1 MPDHSAGD
9 LRFTTRTP
17 AVTWEDGLIVGSGRV
32 GAVVHGAP
40 DRLLISL
47 AHERFF
53 LPANPRPDAP
63 DLRDV
68 LAEMR
73 AGLLAGDGAV
83 AAGALGRAAHDAGY
97 DGLVWTD
104 PLGMCATLSL
114 VTPGGVASFSRT
126 TDLARGV
133 VTVAWQDDAGSRHR
147 VHVVAPRGTDSVR
160 VAVESDAATR
170 AEVRMGLDDV
180 ADDQAASFAPDY
192 SGAVEAAVRAG
203 DAGRLEVRDHDG
215 HVLAQV
221 HARSDAPWSR
231 SAGAEAL
238 TTVLE
243 IPAEGRRMLR
253 FDLSVAGHPML
264 PAPEADWATIL
275 REQTAAHHDLVTR
288 SLLDLGGAP
297 VEINDI
303 ADLWASAYAGDPAAR
318 RRAIEIAYASGRAH
332 IIASTGELPPTL
344 QGVWQGT
351 WKPAWSA
358 DYTLNGNV
366 QNGAMAAMIPTGT
379 PELARSLLELVLPYL
394 DDYRDNARLIYDA
407 DGMLL
412 PSRMSTHGRASHF
425 NADFP
430 HLFWVGCGGWVLRV
444 AADIVSATGDASL
457 VDDRLWAL
465 VEGVL
470 RFGETATVVRDG
482 VRHLIP
488 SYSPENTPSGAAS
501 PLASDS
507 TIDIAILRD
516 AARAGRLLGRA
527 RGDDSLDARWEAL
540 AAALPDYGIADDGT
554 LAEWGDGWAQNGAHR
569 HLSQLYPLWYEID
582 AAFMGDD
589 ACARA
594 LRAAAQETIRT
605 RIAWRADDPTPPP
618 GRMEMAFG
626 LVQLGLAAAALGDAD
641 SALICAEWL
650 AVDHWS
656 PALTSRHDAGRIFNL
671 DASGGL
677 PAVVAAM
684 LLSSA
689 VDTLTVLPA
698 LPDAWSS
705 GAITGLRGRGGIVV
719 DRLAWDDA
727 GCTIEVRRL
736 AEAAW
741 LNPEGRMLVRCPR
754 AFTVEGGPERVLRAG
769 ESTLLRLRWVTDA
782 PASSHPSARTLE
794 G

>member
-1 MPDHSAGD
+1 MPDQSAGD

-63 DLRDV
+63 DLRAV
-68 LAEMR
+68 LPEMR
-73 AGLLAGDGAV
+73 ARLQEGD
-83 AAGALGRAAHDAGY
+83 AAAASDALNSAARDAGY

-114 VTPGGVASFSRT
+114 ATPGGVASFSRT
-126 TDLARGV
+126 TDLAHGV
-133 VTVAWQDDAGSRHR
+133 VSVAWKDDSGDEHR
-147 VHVVAPRGTDSVR
+147 VHVAAPRGTDSIR

-170 AEVRMGLDDV
+170 TAVRMSLDDV
-180 ADDQAASFAPDY
+180 PDDEAASFAPDY
-192 SGAVEAAVRAG
+192 SGAVEAVVHDG
-203 DAGRLEVRDHDG
+203 DAGLLEVRDHDG
-215 HVLAQV
+215 RVLAEV
-221 HARSDAPWSR
+221 HARSDALWTR

-243 IPAEGRRMLR
+243 IPAAGRRMLR
-253 FDLSVAGHPML
+253 FDLSVAGHSML
-264 PAPEADWATIL
+264 PASEADWATTL
-275 REQTAAHHDLVTR
+275 GEQTAEHRELVMR
-288 SLLDLGGAP
+288 SLLDLGGAR
-297 VEINDI
+297 VEIDDV
-303 ADLWASAYAGDPAAR
+303 ADLWESAHAGDSDAR
-318 RRAIEIAYASGRAH
+318 RRAVEIAYASGRAH

-366 QNGAMAAMIPTGT
+366 QNGAMAGMIPTGT
-379 PELARSLLELVLPYL
+379 PELARSLLELVLPHL
-394 DDYRDNARLIYDA
+394 DDYRDNARLVYGA

-430 HLFWVGCGGWVLRV
+430 HLFWVGCGGWVLRF

-470 RFGETATVVRDG
+470 RFAETATVIRDG
-482 VRHLIP
+482 ARHLTP
-488 SYSPENTPSGAAS
+488 SYSPENTPAGASS

-507 TIDIAILRD
+507 AIDIAILRD
-516 AARAGRLLGRA
+516 AARSSRLLGRA
-527 RGDDSLDARWEAL
+527 RGDDSLDARWQAL

-554 LAEWGDGWAQNGAHR
+554 LAEWGDDWAQNGAHR
-569 HLSQLYPLWYEID
+569 HLSQLYPLWYEAD
-582 AAFMGDD
+582 AAFTGDGD
-589 ACARA
+589 RARA
-594 LRAAAQETIRT
+594 LRAAAQQTIRA
-605 RIAWRADDPTPPP
+605 RIAWRAEDPTPPP

-626 LVQLGLAAAALGDAD
+626 LVQLGLAAAALGDAA
-641 SALICAEWL
+641 SALTCAEWL
-650 AVDHWS
+650 AVEHWS
-656 PALTSRHDAGRIFNL
+656 SALTSRHDAGRIFNL

-677 PAVVAAM
+677 PALVAAM
-684 LLSSA
+684 LLSST
-689 VDTLTVLPA
+689 VDSLTVLPA
-698 LPDAWSS
+698 LPDAWPS
-705 GAITGLRGRGGIVV
+705 GGITGLRGRGGIVV
-719 DRLAWDDA
+719 DRLDWDEA
-727 GCTIEVRRL
+727 GCAIELRRL
-736 AEAAW
+736 PEAEW
-741 LNPEGRMLVRCPR
+741 LNPEGRLLLRCPR
-754 AFTVEGGPERVLRAG
+754 AFTIDGGPERFVRAG
-769 ESTLLRLRWVTDA
+769 DSVRLRLQWSTT

-794 G
+794 A

>member
-1 MPDHSAGD
+1 VLDHSADD

-17 AVTWEDGLIVGSGRV
+17 AITWEDGLIVGSGRV

-47 AHERFF
+47 SHERFF

-63 DLRDV
+63 DLRDA
-68 LAEMR
+68 LPEMR
-73 AGLLAGDGAV
+73 AGLLAGDGA
-83 AAGALGRAAHDAGY
+83 AAADALDRAAHEAGY

-133 VTVAWQDDAGSRHR
+133 VTVAWQDDAGHGHR
-147 VHVVAPRGTDSVR
+147 VHVAAPRGTDSIR
-160 VAVESDAATR
+160 VAVESDVATR

-180 ADDQAASFAPDY
+180 PDDQAASFAPDY
-192 SGAVEAAVRAG
+192 SGAVEAAVYAG
-203 DAGRLEVRDHDG
+203 DAGLLEVRDHDG
-215 HVLAQV
+215 HVLAEV

-238 TTVLE
+238 TTMLE
-243 IPAEGRRMLR
+243 IPAEGRQMLR
-253 FDLSVAGHPML
+253 FDLSVVGHPML

-275 REQTAAHHDLVTR
+275 REQTAAHHDLVIR

-297 VEINDI
+297 IEIDDVD
-303 ADLWASAYAGDPAAR
+303 DLWSSAHAGDPDAR
-318 RRAIEIAYASGRAH
+318 RRAMEIAYASGRAH
-332 IIASTGELPPTL
+332 IIAATGELPPTL

-366 QNGAMAAMIPTGT
+366 QNGAMAGMIPTGT
-379 PELARSLLELVLPYL
+379 PELARSLLELVLPHL

-457 VDDRLWAL
+457 VDDRLWEL

-470 RFGETATVVRDG
+470 RFGETATVLRDG

-488 SYSPENTPSGAAS
+488 SYSPENTPTGASS
-501 PLASDS
+501 PLAADS

-516 AARAGRLLGRA
+516 AARSGRVLGRA
-527 RGDDSLDARWEAL
+527 RGDDSLDARWQAL

-569 HLSQLYPLWYEID
+569 HLSQLYPLWYEPD
-582 AAFMGDD
+582 AAFSGDD
-589 ACARA
+589 ARAQA

-605 RIAWRADDPTPPP
+605 RIAWRAEDPTPPP

-626 LVQLGLAAAALGDAD
+626 LVQLGLAAAALGDAA
-641 SALICAEWL
+641 SALTCAEWL

-684 LLSSA
+684 LLSST
-689 VDTLTVLPA
+689 VDSLTVLPA
-698 LPDAWSS
+698 LPDAWPS
-705 GAITGLRGRGGIVV
+705 GGITGLRGRGGIVV
-719 DRLAWDDA
+719 DRMDWDET
-727 GCTIEVRRL
+727 GCTIELRRL

-754 AFTVEGGPERVLRAG
+754 PFTVDGGPERVLRAG
-769 ESTLLRLRWVTDA
+769 DSTLLRLRWTDA